1 LFSAPQSGH
10 SQVIPLHVMPQAF
23 SFMHAWHIVKP
34 HLHLQLKAA
43 SFLQQWQ
50 VRFSAR
56 RRLV

>member
-23 SFMHAWHIVKP
+23 SSMHSWHIVKP

-43 SFLQQWQ
+43 SFRQQWQ
-50 VRFSAR
+50 VRLWAL
-56 RRLV
+56 RRLA